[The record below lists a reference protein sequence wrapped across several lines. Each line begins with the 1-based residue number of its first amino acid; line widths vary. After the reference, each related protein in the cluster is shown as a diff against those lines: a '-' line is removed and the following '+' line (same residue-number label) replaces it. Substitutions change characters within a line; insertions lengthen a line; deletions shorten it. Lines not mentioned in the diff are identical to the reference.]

1 MKRTNV
7 RIPRW
12 KDGGGVDWETGVD
25 VHTPGPKYKTGAA
38 EQREMHLV
46 LCGDLEGE
54 VIRKERG
61 YVYTWH

>member
-1 MKRTNV
+1 M
-7 RIPRW
+7 
-12 KDGGGVDWETGVD
+12 DWETGVD